1 MPTGIQAEPSGGHI
15 MFRRIFI
22 VAAALTLLLSGCA
35 WPQLRAIRGNGNL
48 ASRDYPITGFTEVEA
63 HNAFDV
69 TVKQGEP
76 FQVRVTT
83 DDNLFPYLV
92 VEKVGDRLIVRY
104 DNREFNNFRATREEA
119 TITMPDLTGLRG
131 SGATHFRLPDFK
143 TQNAVDANLSGA
155 SQLSGALD
163 APWLQLEA
171 SGASRGV
178 LSGAIPHVQLTLSG
192 ASQFDLG
199 QLTTDAASARLSGG
213 SSATVNPAQALDYH
227 LSGASTLRYYG
238 NPSIGEQEESGGS
251 KALQLP

>member
-1 MPTGIQAEPSGGHI
+1 

-48 ASRDYPITGFTEVEA
+48 ASRDYPITDFTEVEA

-76 FQVRVTT
+76 FQVHVTT
-83 DDNLFPYLV
+83 DDNLFPHLV
-92 VEKVGDRLIVRY
+92 VEKVGDRLVIRY
-104 DNREFNNFRATREEA
+104 DNRQFSNFMATRQEA
-119 TITMPDLTGLRG
+119 AITMPDLTGLRA
-131 SGATHFRLPDFK
+131 SGATHIRLPDFK
-143 TQNAVDANLSGA
+143 TQSAVDANLSGA

-163 APWLQLEA
+163 APRLQLEA
-171 SGASRGV
+171 SGASNGT
-178 LSGAIPHVQLTLSG
+178 LSGAIPDVRLTLSG

-199 QLTTDAASARLSGG
+199 KLATDTAFARLSGA
-213 SSATVNPAQALDYH
+213 SSATVNPTQALDYH

-238 NPSIGEQEESGGS
+238 DPSIGEREESGGS
-251 KALQLP
+251 RVLPLP